1 MTSEGGA
8 TVILGVSGLGKG
20 ALELGG
26 KTQASVLGKPGPFWR
41 ESEWSREGPSGMC
54 AEDKVFRVL
63 RMSPQPL
70 RPRSRLQQWQENPFQ
85 MQQKRA
91 AFLALASP

>member
-1 MTSEGGA
+1 
-8 TVILGVSGLGKG
+8 
-20 ALELGG
+20 
-26 KTQASVLGKPGPFWR
+26 
-41 ESEWSREGPSGMC
+41 MC